1 MMEEK
6 LQKGWRVS
14 TIPELISKD
23 GIFSDGDW
31 VESKDQD
38 PNGDVRLIQLADIGD
53 GVYKDKSERFLTS
66 EKASQLRCT
75 YLKSGDILIARM
87 PDPLGRSCIF
97 PLSGKFVTVV
107 DVAIIRPTC
116 NSKWLMYWINT
127 PQFRA
132 EIFKNASGSTRLR
145 ISRKN
150 LSQIKFPLPTLPEQ
164 QRIVAKLDALFG
176 HLDSLREKLD
186 GIPALLKNFRQQVLT
201 QAVTGEL
208 TKEWREGKGLG
219 EWEYIDLQEVADVVD
234 PHPSHRTPP
243 PVIGGIPYISIKD
256 VDSKGRIDFSNS
268 TLVSSKVLEEH
279 IKRYELKEG
288 DLGFGKI
295 GTLGKPFQLPIFKER
310 TYTLSANIIL
320 IQPKSNYNPKFLFYY
335 LDSPIINKLLKEGA
349 KATSQPAFGIK
360 KARVFPT
367 PNPSKEEQKEIVS
380 QVDALFSL
388 ADKIE
393 SQYVSL
399 KAKIDQLPQ
408 AILAKAFRGELVSQE
423 VKEYVLEEGEGL
435 MAAEKIGF
443 YKSKK

>member
-1 MMEEK
+1 MEKK
-6 LQKGWRVS
+6 LPKGWKVLPLHEISSIKSGGTPSRAVSEYWGGNIPWVKISDIRRLNVS
-14 TIPELISKD
+14 TTEESITEE
-23 GIFSDGDW
+23 GIKNSSTKIFPKGTILFTIFASIGKVGILQIDAATNQAIAGITPKSI
-31 VESKDQD
+31 VESK
-38 PNGDVRLIQLADIGD
+38 
-53 GVYKDKSERFLTS
+53 FLTYS
-66 EKASQLRCT
+66 
-75 YLKSGDILIARM
+75 LIN
-87 PDPLGRSCIF
+87 LSNKIQE
-97 PLSGKFVTVV
+97 SGKG
-107 DVAIIRPTC
+107 VAQ
-116 NSKWLMYWINT
+116 NNINLT
-127 PQFRA
+127 
-132 EIFKNASGSTRLR
+132 ILKNTK
-145 ISRKN
+145 IS
-150 LSQIKFPLPTLPEQ
+150 LPPLPEQ
-164 QRIVAKLDALFG
+164 QRIVGKLDALFG

-186 GIPALLKNFRQQVLT
+186 RIPTLLKNFRQQVLT

-408 AILAKAFRGELVSQE
+408 AILAKAFRGELVGQE
-423 VKEYVLEEGEGL
+423 VKEYVVEEIEGL
-435 MAAEKIGF
+435 MAAEEQLSYRVKT
-443 YKSKK
+443 KT